1 MADER
6 DEEPKIRVVDNRM
19 LSDDER
25 AGKFKGQSAP
35 SSAPSSAPKLEI
47 IGGSRAQQNPNEVPD
62 APPAEPPRQSPQGEP
77 QSDPRGP
84 MPIGEPDEDEEMSV
98 EEMEQMRDEVEREQ
112 FAAIEQQMGRPLTD
126 AEKVR
131 VRAEMEKEARS
142 MAALEVAPI
151 LQNFLAELS
160 ARAAV
165 HMGLMPN
172 PYTRLVAKNDG
183 EARLAIDA
191 FGAVYDVMKTKLD
204 PQIEREYARVLN
216 DLRVNF
222 ASQTGT
228 PIGAG
233 AQGPRIIH

>member
-19 LSDDER
+19 LSDDDR
-25 AGKFKGQSAP
+25 AGKNSG
-35 SSAPSSAPKLEI
+35 SSANAGAPKLEI
-47 IGGSRAQQNPNEVPD
+47 VGGSRAQQNPNEIPD
-62 APPAEPPRQSPQGEP
+62 APPAPIPQGDETP
-77 QSDPRGP
+77 SDPRGP

-98 EEMEQMRDEVEREQ
+98 EEMEQMRGEVEREQ
-112 FAAIEQQMGRPLTD
+112 FAAIEQQMGRALTEE
-126 AEKVR
+126 EKERVR
-131 VRAEMEKEARS
+131 VEMEREARS
-142 MAALEVAPI
+142 MAALEIGPV

-172 PYTRLVAKNDG
+172 PYTRLIAKNDS
-183 EARLAIDA
+183 EARMAIDA
-191 FGAVYDVMKTKLD
+191 FGAVYDVVKLKLE

-228 PIGAG
+228 SIGPG
-233 AQGPRIIH
+233 TQGPRIIH